1 MKEFVLTPSLAGST
15 STESQN
21 EGGMKTFGFSI
32 PSTRSKKLWKEEI
45 VLASGS
51 IWGWWLFLCLKIL
64 LQWSLGVI

>member
-51 IWGWWLFLCLKIL
+51 I
-64 LQWSLGVI
+64 